1 MKPAT
6 CAGSSSVSV
15 SGSFKGDIHTRVDTP
30 NRNAPP
36 GRRSQPRGS
45 PRSIFS
51 GDCPERG
58 LLPSLAE
65 PWGELMHPLRLAA
78 LVLTVSVAAGGC
90 TTNLT
95 ASSPPAAQPSTPSV
109 TSSPAA
115 TSSASASDGR
125 LRGLVGDENFAISMV
140 VPSGAVE
147 IAESAGTRGFK
158 VDGGGMLVTDLSR
171 LAGTPVGE
179 IPDDVAG
186 FLQESVPNLVVEEVG
201 AAQVDGRAA
210 QSFTLQQAKPSDLWC
225 ANRGACFKLLPMTP
239 MDVIAARTPTGMLW
253 LTAEYAPEHRERVRS
268 QFRELVNS
276 IVMD

>member
-1 MKPAT
+1 
-6 CAGSSSVSV
+6 
-15 SGSFKGDIHTRVDTP
+15 
-30 NRNAPP
+30 
-36 GRRSQPRGS
+36 
-45 PRSIFS
+45 
-51 GDCPERG
+51 
-58 LLPSLAE
+58 
-65 PWGELMHPLRLAA
+65 MHPLRLAA